1 MRINKCQKH
10 VSTFILTIFG
20 PIYGSHVQ
28 FSFDRPS
35 FSIFRRFGYQA
46 LDVTL
51 TRYKYGHF
59 SINPPTPVAVLTVFR

>member
-20 PIYGSHVQ
+20 PISNSHVQ

-35 FSIFRRFGYQA
+35 FSIFGRFGYQA
-46 LDVTL
+46 PMDIF
-51 TRYKYGHF
+51 HF
-59 SINPPTPVAVLTVFR
+59 SINPPTPIAVLTVFR